1 MNKLVFASW
10 VSSRLFRF
18 HIYIRIMTNLLGK
31 CTKYQPFSGKKKT
44 ESCEFSQNFFR
55 YVRGAAVLS
64 GLLSVYTS
72 STSRCIGS
80 KNGGWSPIKMAEWGT
95 SWTIGFWGF
104 PPSIFGPIL
113 SAWEYLFPNLCPVGS
128 CQVAFGERRIQG
140 RQNMAS
146 LVTLFIEANTSGA
159 LQVRRG
165 F

>member
-1 MNKLVFASW
+1 
-10 VSSRLFRF
+10 
-18 HIYIRIMTNLLGK
+18 MTNLLGK
-31 CTKYQPFSGKKKT
+31 CTKYQPFSGKKKRNLANFHRT
-44 ESCEFSQNFFR
+44 FSVMSGEPRCCQA
-55 YVRGAAVLS
+55 YLVSTPPAHPGALGPKMEDEALS
-64 GLLSVYTS
+64 KWL
-72 STSRCIGS
+72 
-80 KNGGWSPIKMAEWGT
+80 NGEHHEPLDFGV
-95 SWTIGFWGF
+95 F

-113 SAWEYLFPNLCPVGS
+113 SVWEYLFPNLCPVGS